1 MGGSAVTTIIRPN
14 FRKARLAD
22 AVFREIA
29 GKLEQ
34 LLSTGE
40 AGTIDLRSLPLTDF
54 DRIELAGR
62 LGDGEVRAVV
72 VAGGT
77 STIFETQFAGVW
89 WIRHEDGEGRM
100 LTEQIVV
107 ARVPE
112 ILLAHPA
119 DIGVSHTRLSKL
131 LALAK
136 DPEEMANA

>member
-1 MGGSAVTTIIRPN
+1 VTTIIRPN

-29 GKLEQ
+29 SLLEQ

-40 AGTIDLRSLPLTDF
+40 GGTIDLRSLPMTDF
-54 DRIELAGR
+54 DRIELAGK

-72 VAGGT
+72 NSGGT
-77 STIFETQFAGVW
+77 STVFETQFAGVW
-89 WIRHEDGEGRM
+89 WIRYEDGEGLM
-100 LTEQIVV
+100 LAEQIAV

-119 DIGVSHTRLSKL
+119 DISVAHARLSKL
-131 LALAK
+131 LAPRGALQS
-136 DPEEMANA
+136 EEAAQV